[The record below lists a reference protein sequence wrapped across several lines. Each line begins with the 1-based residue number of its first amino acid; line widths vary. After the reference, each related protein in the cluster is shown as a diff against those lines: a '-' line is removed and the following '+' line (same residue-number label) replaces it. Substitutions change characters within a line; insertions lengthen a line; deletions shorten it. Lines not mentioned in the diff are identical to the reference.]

1 MNANAKCVEVR
12 SADGKLMFSLH
23 LHNGEMGAARKAHAP
38 SGRQSSVESQT
49 STGGGGPNDPSLM
62 TEAQKRYLFRIL
74 ADQGFEEE
82 RAFQRLKE
90 LLGVETLKE
99 VTKREASR
107 LIEQL
112 LEPAESR

>member
-49 STGGGGPNDPSLM
+49 STGGPNDPSLM